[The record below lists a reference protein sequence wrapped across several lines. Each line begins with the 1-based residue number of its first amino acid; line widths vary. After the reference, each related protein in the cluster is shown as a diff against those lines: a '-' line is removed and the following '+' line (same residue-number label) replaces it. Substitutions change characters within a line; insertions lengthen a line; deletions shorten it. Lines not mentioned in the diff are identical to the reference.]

1 MRAVLIAALLAAAL
15 WSSGRDYAQL
25 VRDSWAMFRLPYEE
39 RRERVLG
46 GDYAAM
52 RTFAEELPRDARVA
66 IVLHR
71 PSDIDRGIFLN
82 YYLYPRPT
90 TINVERRALARR
102 IETGGLKPAAPL
114 VIVVDGS
121 DMYIEP

>member
-1 MRAVLIAALLAAAL
+1 MRALLIAALFACAL
-15 WSSGRDYAQL
+15 WSSGRDYVQL

-52 RTFAEELPRDARVA
+52 RTFAQELPRDARVA
-66 IVLHR
+66 IVLRR

-82 YYLYPRPT
+82 YYLYPRT
-90 TINVERRALARR
+90 TR
-102 IETGGLKPAAPL
+102 IVTAQPPPGYI
-114 VIVVDGS
+114 VIIVDGP
-121 DMYIEP
+121 DMHIEP